1 MKEKREQSFSPSK
14 REGLF
19 IQYELKKR
27 EIGFTDVA
35 KNLDRTKVSVQQV
48 VFGKRHSQ
56 KIENHIAN
64 LLGFA
69 KWNDLVAFAGQ
80 NTQGVA

>member
-14 REGLF
+14 KEGLF
-19 IQYELKKR
+19 IQYELKKK
-27 EIGFTDVA
+27 GLTFTDVA
-35 KNLDRTKVSVQQV
+35 KDVDVTQVPVQLV